1 MLCLELDPGMKL
13 KNMAYKLAAVTTH
26 NSDDS
31 CSVDADTALWPGSPV
46 TTPDQPRV
54 RNWLLASGCHTYE
67 YDTDC
72 ELLKYDVCESS
83 RPSIE
88 VLHDDSSCSSMDV
101 SVDKWYQ
108 LQY

>member
-13 KNMAYKLAAVTTH
+13 KNIAYKLAAVTTH

-54 RNWLLASGCHTYE
+54 RN
-67 YDTDC
+67 
-72 ELLKYDVCESS
+72 
-83 RPSIE
+83 
-88 VLHDDSSCSSMDV
+88 
-101 SVDKWYQ
+101 
-108 LQY
+108 